1 MSLLRTIIQ
10 DKKYSVTDAERKIL
24 NDIIKTH
31 FTKWQKSE
39 KGIEAIIDDLLKIF
53 DSRINNNK
61 GGPKNPKPNQKTND
75 KGVVLNSKAIPG
87 KSSNMQI
94 GTPQYDQLKKEIN
107 TPRYD
112 QLKKE
117 INKLKDIE
125 ENIDFPEI
133 PDQANNSFIA
143 PKIPDGA
150 KPTMNEEDKKLQNR
164 LDNLK
169 NKDLEGRLK
178 KLKEP
183 VKKKLTLTNV
193 EKTNVEKRKRLLK
206 IIK

>member
-1 MSLLRTIIQ
+1 M
-10 DKKYSVTDAERKIL
+10 A
-24 NDIIKTH
+24 
-31 FTKWQKSE
+31 
-39 KGIEAIIDDLLKIF
+39 
-53 DSRINNNK
+53 
-61 GGPKNPKPNQKTND
+61 PKNPKPNQKTND